1 MSLPYHYSPSM
12 IPMLTSA
19 VLMTALAIYGLRHRT
34 LTGAVA
40 FSIIMLCSAAWAL
53 GAALEIAAADFPTQL
68 FWFKFQ
74 AVWKLP
80 AAIGVF
86 WFALEY
92 CNLNLWLTRRN
103 AALLGAGP
111 LVVCLLILTNDAHH
125 LVWRGFSFDQGVQA
139 QSGIVYW
146 ILIGYGYVLTLIAI
160 IVFLGLFIRSPQH
173 RIPATLILLGM
184 LGTRVSYVLDTLNLN
199 PFEPMDLTFLGFIF
213 TATMY
218 AVALFRF
225 RMFHLVPIA
234 HETVLVQMREGM
246 LVLDRQGRIVDL
258 NPAAEQILDVQA
270 AHIRGQSVNVLPV
283 DADIQ
288 PLLEAVRRKLS
299 HRDATQ
305 SHRDAAQPQSDAE
318 QVRAD
323 VSRSEISLRRA
334 HTTRTYVLE
343 HSPIRDQRGL
353 PLGDL
358 VLFHDVTEQRQ
369 AQDRLVEQQRVVAS
383 LQERERL
390 ARELHD
396 TLVQT
401 TAAIGMQADAAGAWL
416 DRGETGLLR
425 DALTRLSTLSQDVHS
440 DLREFIFGSTAA
452 AGGGPEFYE
461 AVRRY
466 LARFTQTWSVQT
478 ELRVS
483 PLLEQRGLSAAVQ
496 AQLWRILQEALANT
510 RKHAAAQHAFVAFE
524 NDASVTRLLT
534 LVIEDDGCGFDP
546 TQLAAPDEHGFGIA
560 SMCERAQ
567 SIGSTFE
574 IYSMPGKGTRVVVK
588 VPQDS

>member
-1 MSLPYHYSPSM
+1 
-12 IPMLTSA
+12 
-19 VLMTALAIYGLRHRT
+19 
-34 LTGAVA
+34 
-40 FSIIMLCSAAWAL
+40 
-53 GAALEIAAADFPTQL
+53 
-68 FWFKFQ
+68 
-74 AVWKLP
+74 
-80 AAIGVF
+80 
-86 WFALEY
+86 
-92 CNLNLWLTRRN
+92 
-103 AALLGAGP
+103 
-111 LVVCLLILTNDAHH
+111 
-125 LVWRGFSFDQGVQA
+125 
-139 QSGIVYW
+139 
-146 ILIGYGYVLTLIAI
+146 LTLIAI

-184 LGTRVSYVLDTLNLN
+184 LGTRVSFVLDTFNLN

-213 TATMY
+213 TSTTY

-234 HETVLVQMREGM
+234 HETVLAQMREGM

-270 AHIRGQSVNVLPV
+270 AHIRGQSVNVLAV

-288 PLLEAVRRKLS
+288 PLLEAVRRKL
-299 HRDATQ
+299 

-358 VLFHDVTEQRQ
+358 VLFHDVTEQRR

-401 TAAIGMQADAAGAWL
+401 TAAISMQADAAGAWL

-483 PLLEQRGLSAAVQ
+483 PLLEQRGPSAAVQ
-496 AQLWRILQEALANT
+496 SQLWRILQEALANT

-560 SMCERAQ
+560 SMRERAQ
-567 SIGSTFE
+567 SISSTFE